1 MEKAYQQ
8 ISYLYVALLA
18 ITLFGFFQTYFVLFP
33 HFTGTVTAHHFHAF
47 TLTLWLALLIAQPLL
62 IKYKKLEAHR
72 LLGKASYVVALLI
85 VLSILQV
92 TQVQYLRNAAQ
103 GTPTGLSYYFMYM
116 TVVDVVPFITLY
128 LLAVWYRKRP
138 AVHMRYIIAC
148 SVIFFNP
155 GLGRIFIVFFGMG
168 TEPTVLSAYVIC
180 DLILLG
186 FLVYDLVKHKPY
198 RPYLYSLV
206 LLVIWHSSLLYVPY
220 SRFWH
225 STAAAIARNFF

>member
-8 ISYLYVALLA
+8 ISFLFFALLA
-18 ITLFGFFQTYFVLFP
+18 VTLVGFLKTYFVLFP
-33 HFTGTVTAHHFHAF
+33 HFPGLVTAHHFHAF
-47 TLTLWLALLIAQPLL
+47 TLTLWLALLLAQPLL
-62 IKYKKLEAHR
+62 IKYKKPEAHR
-72 LLGKASYVVALLI
+72 LLGKASCVVVLLI

-92 TQVQYLRNAAQ
+92 TRVQYLRNAAQ
-103 GTPTGLSYYFMYM
+103 DTPIGLSYYFMYM
-116 TVVDVVPFITLY
+116 TVVDLVPFITLY

-180 DLILLG
+180 DLILAG

-198 RPYLYSLV
+198 RPYLFSLV
-206 LLVIWHSSLLYVPY
+206 LLLIWHSSLLYVPY

-225 STAAAIARNFF
+225 HTAAIAGNFF